1 MVDPQTARRFAPA
14 RPVRVYERVVQQIE
28 EAIYLGQLRPGERLP
43 SERELM
49 TQFAV
54 SRATIREALRV
65 LQSAGLVR
73 SRPGDPRG
81 PEVLP
86 FSTTGIHKS
95 MSALARVG
103 QLGLGELAQFRM
115 LIEGECASLAAAVRT
130 EPQLAALENA
140 ANGMKAAIALGP
152 EAFDAADVAFRDL
165 LAEISANTLLR
176 VCASVVR
183 EVAGDLLARNP
194 AYRPNGVEEMRRAV
208 RRQRRV
214 LAAIRDRAAGRAQTL
229 VRRQLY
235 DYYRGYVSPAEL
247 PALELTRGQSAP
259 RRA

>member
-1 MVDPQTARRFAPA
+1 MVDPQTVRRFAPA

-49 TQFAV
+49 AQFAV

-65 LQSAGLVR
+65 LQSAGLVQ

-95 MSALARVG
+95 MSALARVEH
-103 QLGLGELAQFRM
+103 LGLGELVQFRM
-115 LIEGECASLAAAVRT
+115 LVEGECAALAAATRT
-130 EPQLAALENA
+130 EQQLAALENA
-140 ANGMKAAIALGP
+140 TNQMKTAIALGP
-152 EAFDAADVAFRDL
+152 GAFAAAEVTYRDL
-165 LAEISANTLLR
+165 LAGISGNKLLQ
-176 VCASVVR
+176 VCTNVIR
-183 EVAGDLLARNP
+183 EVTDDLLARNA
-194 AYRPNGVEEMRRAV
+194 AYTPDGVEEMRRSV

-214 LAAIRDRAAGRAQTL
+214 LAAIRDRAPGRAQTL
-229 VRRQLY
+229 IRRQLY
-235 DYYRGYVSPAEL
+235 DYYRGYVGPAEL
-247 PALELTRGQSAP
+247 PALELTLGPTTP

>member
-1 MVDPQTARRFAPA
+1 VVDPQTARRFAPA

-54 SRATIREALRV
+54 SRGTIREALRV
-65 LQSAGLVR
+65 LQSAGLVQ

-95 MSALARVG
+95 MSALARVEH
-103 QLGLGELAQFRM
+103 LGLGELVQFRM
-115 LIEGECASLAAAVRT
+115 LVEGECAALAAAGRT
-130 EPQLAALENA
+130 EQQLTALESTVTD
-140 ANGMKAAIALGP
+140 MKAAVVLGP
-152 EAFDAADVAFRDL
+152 EAFGAADVAFRDL
-165 LAEISANTLLR
+165 VAEISGNKLLR
-176 VCASVVR
+176 VCTDVVR
-183 EVAGDLLARNP
+183 EVARDLLARNT
-194 AYRPNGVEEMRRAV
+194 AYVPDGVEGMRLAV

-214 LAAIRDRAAGRAQTL
+214 LTAIHERAAGRAETL
-229 VRRQLY
+229 VKRHLY
-235 DYYRGYVSPAEL
+235 DYYREYVSPAEL
-247 PALELTRGQSAP
+247 PALELTLGQPAP